1 MQETTAE
8 QTRLRFLAN
17 RVLIVLAVAA
27 TLVGLAFDH
36 WSMVLQNA
44 LYLCFVCIGLE

>member
-1 MQETTAE
+1 MQETATE

-17 RVLIVLAVAA
+17 RLLIVLAVAA
-27 TLVGLAFDH
+27 TLVGLGLDH

-44 LYLCFVCIGLE
+44 LYLCFACIGLE